1 MSLEKINRGDEQTKS
16 LDLVSENISK
26 LRELFPEIVTEGK
39 IDFKA
44 LQLLNKAIIL
54 QAPKK
59 CLPNSI
65 FIDRQDTVSPCKLT
79 YFKLF

>member
-1 MSLEKINRGDEQTKS
+1 MILPG
-16 LDLVSENISK
+16 
-26 LRELFPEIVTEGK
+26 VTEMSSKNSILRGALGLVTFTLPLLEVLGNEM
-39 IDFKA
+39 DFKA

-59 CLPNSI
+59 GLPNSI